1 MTVFDSTALLLTGVV
16 LLLSLLLWLYSRRS
30 SRLPPGPGFALPL
43 LGHLHLMGKD
53 SPGDVPKMAASV
65 RGHLQPVHGPTA
77 DGRLERS
84 QGHQGGACQASR
96 RLFRQTRNRGCF
108 RGVGRERCRER
119 FWSRMEDGKESLR
132 GDPARVWNGKEPPGG
147 EDSGGGHRV
156 HPDNCQQGRPAL

>member
-1 MTVFDSTALLLTGVV
+1 MTVFDSTARLLTGVV

-53 SPGDVPKMAASV
+53 PRETFRKWRRQYGDIFSLYMGRQLTVV
-65 RGHLQPVHGPTA
+65 LNGHKVIKEALVKQA
-77 DGRLERS
+77 DVFSDRP
-84 QGHQGGACQASR
+84 
-96 RLFRQTRNRGCF
+96 RNRGCF